1 LQTLFRQLIPIC
13 LVMAVPII
21 PFFLFGNL
29 IEDWISQVE
38 NSSWL
43 AGIVI
48 LLLSGDIFLPIP
60 SSVVST
66 FTGGQMHWI
75 TGTLVSWIGMNIGAV
90 LGFWFASKYG
100 RSFALRFSQEE
111 DLQRAAGLTH
121 RFGPGF
127 LVLAR
132 GVPVLAE
139 ASVLLM
145 GVHELSWR
153 RFLLPIILSNLGIS
167 LAYSAFG
174 HIARKHDWFPLA
186 MGISIGVPV
195 LLTLVVQRFVKI
207 KAESPVADS
216 DTLQE
221 SELDD

>member
-1 LQTLFRQLIPIC
+1 MPTLFRQLIPIC

-29 IEDWISQVE
+29 IEDWISQVQ

-43 AGIVI
+43 AVIVI

-66 FTGGQMHWI
+66 FSGGQMHWI
-75 TGTLVSWIGMNIGAV
+75 MGTLVSWIGMNVGAV

-111 DLQRAAGLTH
+111 DLQRAAGLTR

-127 LVLAR
+127 LVLTR

-145 GVHELSWR
+145 GVH
-153 RFLLPIILSNLGIS
+153 GIS

-174 HIARKHDWFPLA
+174 HLASKHDWFPLA

-207 KAESPVADS
+207 KTESPVADS
-216 DTLQE
+216 DILQE
-221 SELDD
+221 SELND